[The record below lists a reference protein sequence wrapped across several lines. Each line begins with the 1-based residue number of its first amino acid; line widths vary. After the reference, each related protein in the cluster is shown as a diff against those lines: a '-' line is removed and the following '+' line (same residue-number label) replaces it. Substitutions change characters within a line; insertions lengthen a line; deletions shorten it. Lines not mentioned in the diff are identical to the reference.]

1 MVGDGDG
8 DGDGYYEAFR
18 GVILEGGFKLGF
30 LGEEV
35 ECEWCCDIVSKSF
48 ALYLLLL
55 FDWKL
60 VL

>member
-1 MVGDGDG
+1 VVGDG

-30 LGEEV
+30 LGDEV

-48 ALYLLLL
+48 ALYL
-55 FDWKL
+55 F
-60 VL
+60 VTI